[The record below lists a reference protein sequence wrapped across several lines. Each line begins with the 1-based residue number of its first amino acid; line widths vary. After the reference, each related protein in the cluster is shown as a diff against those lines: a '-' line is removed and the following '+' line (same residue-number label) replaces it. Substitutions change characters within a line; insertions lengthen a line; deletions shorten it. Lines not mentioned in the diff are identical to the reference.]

1 MIDGIMKAED
11 KEVLATA
18 PTEARNPNSLQI
30 DKVSTLEMLSII
42 NREDQSVAAAVERV
56 IPQIAQAVDAIAERL
71 SQGGRLFYVGAGT
84 SGRLGVLDASE
95 IPPTFSID
103 PEIVQGLIAGG
114 DGALRRSS
122 EVSEDSPELGAADL
136 RARNFAGNTEAAHPD
151 VLVGIAASGRTPY
164 VLGAMAYAKSLGA
177 LTIAVTCV
185 PVSAMTRFAE
195 IAIAVQ
201 TGAEVITG
209 STRMKAGTAT
219 KLVLNMLSTGVMVRT
234 GAVYGNLMVN
244 LKPTNTKLVDRA
256 QRIIMTATGCTHD
269 RAVELLLEGGT
280 VKTAIVIEKLGIDR
294 TAAEAKL
301 TAAKGRLA
309 AALGE

>member
-11 KEVLATA
+11 KEVLAAA
-18 PTEARNPNSLQI
+18 PTEARNPHSMQI

-42 NREDQSVAAAVERV
+42 NREDQTVAAAVERV
-56 IPQIAQAVDAIAERL
+56 LPHIAAAVDAIAERL
-71 SQGGRLFYVGAGT
+71 NQGGRLFYVGAGT

-95 IPPTFSID
+95 CPPTFSVD
-103 PEIVQGLIAGG
+103 PDLVQGLIAGG

-136 RARNFAGNTEAAHPD
+136 RARNFAGNSEAAKPD

-195 IAIAVQ
+195 IAIAVE

-219 KLVLNMLSTGVMVRT
+219 KMVLNMLSTGAMVRT

-244 LKPTNTKLVDRA
+244 LKPTNFKLVDRA
-256 QRIIMTATGCTHD
+256 QRIIMSATGCTHD

-280 VKTAIVIEKLGIDR
+280 IKTAIVIEMLGIDR
-294 TAAEAKL
+294 SSAEARL
-301 TAAKGRLA
+301 AAANGRLA